1 MADPFCSPFAAPP
14 CSITYDFNSRNESF
28 EWLDLTAHMQEG
40 QVKMLPDKVDLR
52 NFPNS
57 RAGAGRGR
65 VWGRGGVGWEQ
76 SLGGPVT

>member
-1 MADPFCSPFAAPP
+1 MADPFYAPFAAPP

-57 RAGAGRGR
+57 RAGAWERDGCGAGEGWAGSK
-65 VWGRGGVGWEQ
+65 VLGV
-76 SLGGPVT
+76 L